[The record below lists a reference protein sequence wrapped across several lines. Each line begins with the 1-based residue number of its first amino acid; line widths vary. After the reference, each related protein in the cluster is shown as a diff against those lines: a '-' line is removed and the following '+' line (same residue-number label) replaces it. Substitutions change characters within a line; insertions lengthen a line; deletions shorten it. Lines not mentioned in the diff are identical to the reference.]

1 MKIWAAKVTPQM
13 GLLWPLMTFSWIKM
27 PLMVIFEFYLS
38 ISLFQTKSYPK
49 SPITNIIL
57 RNSTYNSWFL
67 IVHRIAHFRPDN
79 FEVMLT
85 IFCKFPN

>member
-27 PLMVIFEFYLS
+27 PLMVIFEFDLS
-38 ISLFQTKSYPK
+38 ISFFQTKSYPK

-67 IVHRIAHFRPDN
+67 IAHHIAHFRPDN
-79 FEVMLT
+79 F
-85 IFCKFPN
+85 